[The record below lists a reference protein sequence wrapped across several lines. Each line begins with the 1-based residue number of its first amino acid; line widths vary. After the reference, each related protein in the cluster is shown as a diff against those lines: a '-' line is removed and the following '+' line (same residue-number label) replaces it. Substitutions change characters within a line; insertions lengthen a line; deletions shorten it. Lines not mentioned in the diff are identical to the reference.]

1 MKQYPL
7 QEHITNR
14 IRYLRQEKK
23 LSQEQLSEKAEL
35 GANYIHNA
43 EKKSSNIKVE
53 TLEKIMEALSVTPDQ
68 FFNFQISD
76 ANPEAREVFE
86 IISQLPQEKQ
96 RKVLH
101 AVKLFLEAIND

>member
-35 GANYIHNA
+35 GTNYIHNV

-53 TLEKIMEALSVTPDQ
+53 TLEKIMDALAVTPDQ
-68 FFNFQISD
+68 FFNFQISE
-76 ANPEAREVFE
+76 ASPEAREVFE
-86 IISQLPQEKQ
+86 AITQLPQEKQ
-96 RKVLH
+96 TKVLQ
-101 AVKLFLEAIND
+101 AIRLLLETIND

>member
-35 GANYIHNA
+35 GTNYIHNV
-43 EKKSSNIKVE
+43 EKKSSNI
-53 TLEKIMEALSVTPDQ
+53 
-68 FFNFQISD
+68 
-76 ANPEAREVFE
+76 
-86 IISQLPQEKQ
+86 
-96 RKVLH
+96 
-101 AVKLFLEAIND
+101 

>member
-35 GANYIHNA
+35 GTNYIHNV

-68 FFNFQISD
+68 FFNFQISE
-76 ANPEAREVFE
+76 ASSEAREVFE
-86 IISQLPQEKQ
+86 AITQLPQEKQ
-96 RKVLH
+96 TKVLQ
-101 AVKLFLEAIND
+101 AIRLLLETIND